1 MKKIEDIVEL
11 ERLAN
16 RIRQDLLETTVE
28 TGFEQP
34 ASYLSATEIITALF
48 FNHLR
53 HDPARPGWAERD
65 RLILSRGHAAPVL
78 YCAYVEAGYLPRDL
92 LPTLCKPGS
101 QLPHPV
107 DSRLLP
113 LLEASATSL
122 GNGLS
127 FGLGAAL
134 SGRLEQVDYRVYVLL
149 GNDDIQRDQFWEPA
163 MWTSFHK
170 ADHLCVIVD
179 YNYPQLDKRVKKLME
194 LEPMEPKWNS
204 LNWQTLMVD
213 GHDMRQLLGA
223 LSQARDTKGKPTC
236 LIAHTGAKPP
246 QEVNSKAHPEG
257 ASPSSFCPNCGTP
270 LMEQKCK
277 LVCSRCDYYMS
288 CSDYV

>member
-11 ERLAN
+11 ERLAK
-16 RIRQDLLETTVE
+16 RMRQNLLEATVE
-28 TGFEQP
+28 MGFEQP
-34 ASYLSATEIITALF
+34 ASYLSATEIVTALF

-65 RLILSRGHAAPVL
+65 RLILSRGHGAPVL

-101 QLPHPV
+101 QLPHPL

-127 FGLGAAL
+127 LGLGAAL
-134 SGRLEQVDYRVYVLL
+134 SGRLEQLDYRVYVLL

-163 MWTSFHK
+163 MWTAFHK

-179 YNYPQLDKRVKKLME
+179 YNYPQLDKRVKKLLE
-194 LEPMEPKWNS
+194 LEPMEPKWKS

-236 LIAHTGAKPP
+236 LIAHTSAKPP
-246 QEVNSKAHPEG
+246 QQVNSKAQTEV

-270 LMEQKCK
+270 LVEQKCK